1 MSELYSTI
9 GSKTYD
15 QLLADPQGAEIISIP
30 CKPGNGTIASG
41 TVMYRESTGLYS
53 PAATANV
60 ADTNMLVVLKEG
72 VDTGSTPGSGETA
85 VAEDAAAYRKGR
97 FVSGRVTLAAGAAL
111 TAAHKVVLRKQDIV
125 FDVKETT
132 TTFDNSIT
140 GE

>member
-1 MSELYSTI
+1 M
-9 GSKTYD
+9 
-15 QLLADPQGAEIISIP
+15 
-30 CKPGNGTIASG
+30 
-41 TVMYRESTGLYS
+41 
-53 PAATANV
+53 
-60 ADTNMLVVLKEG
+60 
-72 VDTGSTPGSGETA
+72 
-85 VAEDAAAYRKGR
+85 AEDAAAYRKGR